1 MLTSLKPFLN
11 HKLSTK
17 GSIITTA
24 STPTST
30 PTAYHTPV
38 SPRRQRAGS
47 AILPSPSKGSFLA
60 TPSPL
65 GRDKE
70 KRSPLRPT
78 PPTTPVSSKPQP
90 ATTTTLPVP
99 VFIACVSD
107 VVLVVCNNREYHKFH
122 YSPEWNGEGYHTP
135 ITSHSTCTIAQHC
148 TTLHNQTPH
157 NTI

>member
-70 KRSPLRPT
+70 KRSPVRPT
-78 PPTTPVSSKPQP
+78 PPTTT
-90 ATTTTLPVP
+90 ALPVP

-122 YSPEWNGEGYHTP
+122 YSPEWNGEGYYTLL
-135 ITSHSTCTIAQHC
+135 TSQQYN
-148 TTLHNQTPH
+148 TTQH
-157 NTI
+157 NTTQHNTTQHNAKQLNTYTT